1 MSKKDILVT
10 IPFESLVNQLFGE
23 DRRYYVPLQ
32 PTIADVLE
40 WCIKEFKLE
49 TQYKIQRT
57 GYDEVTRFVEYDEIT
72 LSHPRLWIYQDW
84 HDSEQNY
91 NKRKIN
97 SENDRFE
104 REKLSKNVKLVKKYY
119 KEVTGVDNDEIA
131 EAKCYSLVKGNKL
144 ASIKMLGVPMEK
156 YITTKEQL

>member
-1 MSKKDILVT
+1 MKKDILVT
-10 IPFESLVNQLFGE
+10 IPFESLITQLFGK
-23 DRRYYVPLQ
+23 DSRYYVPLQ
-32 PTIADVLE
+32 PIIADVLE

-57 GYDEVTRFVEYDEIT
+57 GYDEVTRFIEYNEIT
-72 LSHPRLWIYQDW
+72 LSHSRLWMYQDW
-84 HDSEQNY
+84 YDSEQNY

-119 KEVTGVDNDEIA
+119 KEFTGVENDDIA
-131 EAKCYSLVKGNKL
+131 EAKCYALVKGNKL

-156 YITTKEQL
+156 YITSKEQL